1 MTYSLHHVHLI
12 CRDLE
17 KMIGFFEEDIGAEF
31 VERRKFGTADGATLD
46 LQGIDINLRVAR
58 EGENIRENL
67 TPSSYGYDHIGLQV
81 EDVQAAYE
89 DLAKRGYAFFMPPTE
104 AAGLLIAF
112 FKGPENITIELVQPL
127 EKK

>member
-17 KMIGFFEEDIGAEF
+17 KMISFFEEALGSKL

-58 EGENIRENL
+58 EGEEIRENL

-89 DLAKRGYAFFMPPTE
+89 DLSNRGYSFFMPPTE
-104 AAGLLIAF
+104 AAGLMIAF

-127 EKK
+127 D

>member
-17 KMIGFFEEDIGAEF
+17 EMINFFEDAIGAKL

-46 LQGIDINLRVAR
+46 LQGIYINLRVAR
-58 EGENIRENL
+58 DGEEIREN
-67 TPSSYGYDHIGLQV
+67 PSPSTYGYDHIGLQV
-81 EDVQAAYE
+81 EDVQAAH
-89 DLAKRGYAFFMPPTE
+89 DNLAKRGYSFFMPPTE
-104 AAGLLIAF
+104 AAGLMIAF

-127 EKK
+127 E

>member
-17 KMIGFFEEDIGAEF
+17 KMIDFFEEAIGAKL

-58 EGENIRENL
+58 EGEEIRENL

-89 DLAKRGYAFFMPPTE
+89 DLSNRGYSFFMPPTE
-104 AAGLLIAF
+104 AAGLMIAF
-112 FKGPENITIELVQPL
+112 FKGPENITIELVQPID
-127 EKK
+127 

>member
-17 KMIGFFEEDIGAEF
+17 KMIAFFEEAIGAKL

-46 LQGIDINLRVAR
+46 LQGVDINLRVAR
-58 EGENIRENL
+58 EGEEIRENL

-81 EDVQAAYE
+81 GDVQAAY
-89 DLAKRGYAFFMPPTE
+89 DDISKRGYSFFMPPTE
-104 AAGLLIAF
+104 AAGLIIAF
-112 FKGPENITIELVQPL
+112 FKGPENITFELAQL
-127 EKK
+127 LD

>member
-17 KMIGFFEEDIGAEF
+17 KMISFFEEALGVKL

-58 EGENIRENL
+58 EGEEIRENL

-89 DLAKRGYAFFMPPTE
+89 DLSNRGYSFFMPPTE
-104 AAGLLIAF
+104 GAGLIIAF

-127 EKK
+127 D

>member
-17 KMIGFFEEDIGAEF
+17 KMISFFEEAIGTKL

-58 EGENIRENL
+58 EGEEIRENL

-89 DLAKRGYAFFMPPTE
+89 DLSNRGYSFFMPPTE
-104 AAGLLIAF
+104 GAGLMIAF

-127 EKK
+127 D

>member
-17 KMIGFFEEDIGAEF
+17 KMISFFEEALGVKL

-46 LQGIDINLRVAR
+46 LQGININLRVAR
-58 EGENIRENL
+58 EGEEIRENL

-81 EDVQAAYE
+81 EDIQAAYE
-89 DLAKRGYAFFMPPTE
+89 DLSNRGYSFFMPPTE
-104 AAGLLIAF
+104 GAGLIIAF
-112 FKGPENITIELVQPL
+112 FKGPENITIELLQPL
-127 EKK
+127 D